1 MSEVILDVRDLQ
13 VKFRVS
19 KHDMLTAIQ
28 DVSFQVHKKE
38 ILGIVGESGCGKSV
52 TANTILR
59 LLPKQTSTIS
69 NGSILFHGQDL
80 TKLTNREMR
89 QVRGDKISMIF
100 QEPMTSLNPVYRI
113 GDQMVEMYR
122 AKNKRMSKKEAW
134 EKSIAVLEKVEIPSP
149 AERMR
154 DYPHQ
159 LSGGMRQ
166 RVMIAMAL
174 SARPELLI
182 ADEPT
187 TALDVTIQAQVLQLM
202 KQLQDEMDT
211 SILLITHDMG
221 VVAEMA
227 DTVMVMYAGQV
238 VEYASVQT
246 IFNRPM
252 HPYTRG
258 LLASLTRADRDMERL
273 SSIDGTV
280 PPLSRMP
287 EGCRFHNRC
296 TACPGCGGAC
306 EKQTPPLLE
315 VEPNHLVRCFACGV
329 DGQEGT

>member
-1 MSEVILDVRDLQ
+1 MSEVILEVENLQ

-19 KHDMLTAIQ
+19 KRDMLTAIQ
-28 DVSFQVHKKE
+28 DVSFRVHKKE

-59 LLPKQTSTIS
+59 LLPSQTSQIS
-69 NGSILFHGQDL
+69 NGKILFHGQDL
-80 TKLTNREMR
+80 VQLSNKEMR
-89 QVRGDKISMIF
+89 QIRGDKISMIF

-122 AKNKRMSKKEAW
+122 AKNKHMSKKEAW
-134 EKSIAVLEKVEIPSP
+134 QKAIHMLEMVDIPSP
-149 AERMR
+149 EQRMK

-202 KQLQDEMDT
+202 KQLQEEMDT
-211 SILLITHDMG
+211 AILLITHDMG

-227 DTVMVMYAGQV
+227 DTVMVMYAGEV
-238 VEYASVQT
+238 VEYADVTT
-246 IFNRPM
+246 IFNRPL

-258 LLASLTRADRDMERL
+258 LLASLTRADRDMGRL
-273 SSIDGTV
+273 SSIEGTV
-280 PPLSRMP
+280 PPLSQMP
-287 EGCRFHNRC
+287 EGCRFNTRC
-296 TACPGCGGAC
+296 PDCQAACK
-306 EKQTPPLLE
+306 EKAPALLE
-315 VEPNHLVRCFACGV
+315 VEPNHMVRCLRCGKV
-329 DGQEGT
+329 